1 MSIFG
6 AMNASGTGMSTMRS
20 WLDVLAN
27 NIANVNTVRP
37 TSGKA
42 FQASYVEVA
51 EIAGNKADGPVSPG
65 DSAGK
70 GVEVTTLRQGSAEG
84 RLTYQPDNPLA
95 DKKGYVR
102 LPDIDLGE
110 QMGNLIMAQRGF
122 QANAAVIDRART
134 VYEAAINIGKNH

>member
-1 MSIFG
+1 MG
-6 AMNASGTGMSTMRS
+6 
-20 WLDVLAN
+20 
-27 NIANVNTVRP
+27 
-37 TSGKA
+37 
-42 FQASYVEVA
+42 EVA
-51 EIAGNKADGPVSPG
+51 AG

-70 GVEVTTLRQGSAEG
+70 GVEVTSLRQGSAEG

-95 DKKGYVR
+95 DAKGYVR
-102 LPDIDLGE
+102 LPDVDLGE